1 VTASPDFRYHHA
13 DDLLEDYL
21 LGTLSAEDSAWVREH
36 IHTCAQCQAE
46 VESLMGAIQALP
58 FAAPDPEVAM
68 SDDLWSRIE
77 RSVAPS
83 ATVSAGRDTFVPLP
97 DVSHAQ
103 GTGLRSLVS
112 PRTSGLQ
119 GRQWMMVAALMALSL
134 LTGGVLGWALTS
146 LGDDEPEAD
155 RIAIQFTDPSITA
168 TGELRYLPEEKVFV
182 LEMTGM
188 PEPPDGYVYQAWLI
202 DEDAPVP
209 VGVMD
214 TDSGEFASSGD
225 RDAYQTFAITV
236 EAGPLGNAA
245 PTSDP
250 ILVAPLHDDT
260 EES

>member
-21 LGTLSAEDSAWVREH
+21 LGTLSAEDSAWVQEH
-36 IHTCAQCQAE
+36 IQTCAQCQAE

-58 FAAPDPEVAM
+58 FATPDPQVAM
-68 SDDLWSRIE
+68 SDDLWNRIE

-134 LTGGVLGWALTS
+134 LTGGVLGWALT
-146 LGDDEPEAD
+146 
-155 RIAIQFTDPSITA
+155 FTDPSITA

-202 DEDAPVP
+202 DEDTPVP

-250 ILVAPLHDDT
+250 ILVASLHGDT
-260 EES
+260 EDS